1 VVIRKWNPFKD
12 LINLHDDLG
21 RMFEADLNSGACP
34 DLQVS
39 RGAWSPKV
47 DFFDRG
53 EAAVLRAELPGLE
66 QEDIE
71 LEVQDR
77 RLLLAGERRFTREV
91 KEEQYHRVERSYGR
105 FCRSFTLPYEVD
117 REKVAATYRNG
128 VLEVVLPRSER
139 VESRRIV
146 VEGE

>member
-1 VVIRKWNPFKD
+1 MVIRKWNPFKD

-21 RMFEADLNSGACP
+21 RMFEADLNSRAGH

>member
-1 VVIRKWNPFKD
+1 VGIRKWKPFKD
-12 LINLHDDLG
+12 LISPHDDLN
-21 RMFEADLNSGACP
+21 RMFESPLHPEAGRG
-34 DLQVS
+34 LQMS
-39 RGAWSPKV
+39 RGAWSPVV

-53 EAAVLRAELPGLE
+53 DGLVLRAEVPGLE

-71 LEVQDR
+71 LEVRDR

-105 FCRSFTLPYEVD
+105 FNRSFALPYEVD
-117 REKVAATYRNG
+117 HEKVVATYRNG

-139 VESRRIV
+139 AASRRIV
-146 VEGE
+146 VERD